1 LTNYAIGKWLVSA
14 LDEQLDTFELQ
25 LDIFV
30 LLTSEI

>member
-1 LTNYAIGKWLVSA
+1 MTNHAIGKSFVSSF
-14 LDEQLDTFELQ
+14 DEQLDAFELQ

>member
-1 LTNYAIGKWLVSA
+1 LTNHTIGKRLVSA
-14 LDEQLDTFELQ
+14 LDEQLDAFELQ